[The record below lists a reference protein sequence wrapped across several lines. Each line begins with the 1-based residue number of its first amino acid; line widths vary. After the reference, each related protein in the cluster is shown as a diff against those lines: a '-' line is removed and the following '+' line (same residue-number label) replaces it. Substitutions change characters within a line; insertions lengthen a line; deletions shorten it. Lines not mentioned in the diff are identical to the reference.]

1 MAEAQGNDQNAVW
14 SRNLTDRALVWRIF
28 KDFRDR
34 EDPVTLRFE
43 SVDTV
48 YTARVREVDHRRVTL
63 DAIHPRSGEVLM
75 SAGRPFALAG
85 RSDGAHIH
93 APRNRSN
100 GVVPDG
106 AGTAFLMDLPD
117 QLISQQR
124 RRGPR
129 LQMPAALRGGRARIL
144 LTHDGVVLTGSIED
158 ISVGGCRATFERSA
172 QDLLAGKDVFD
183 HVRLEI
189 GGLLSVQVRV
199 AVRHR
204 MADPATGSVTFGLE
218 FTRIATVD
226 RGRLEQFVRSLARRG
241 SQG

>member
-1 MAEAQGNDQNAVW
+1 MAEAQSNDQNAVW
-14 SRNLTDRALVWRIF
+14 SRYLTDRASVWRIF

-34 EDPVTLRFE
+34 EEQVTLHFD

-48 YTARVREVDHRRVTL
+48 YAARVREVDHRRVTL

-93 APRNRSN
+93 APRNQSI
-100 GVVPDG
+100 GAVQDG
-106 AGTAFLMDLPD
+106 GGPAFLMDLPA
-117 QLISQQR
+117 QLVLQQR

-129 LQMPAALRGGRARIL
+129 LPMPAALRGGRARIL
-144 LTHDGVVLTGSIED
+144 LTLDGAALTGSIED
-158 ISVGGCRATFERSA
+158 ISAGGCRASFESPVK
-172 QDLLAGKDVFD
+172 DLLAGKDAFD

-204 MADPATGSVTFGLE
+204 MVDPATGSVTFGLE
-218 FTRIATVD
+218 FTRIATDD
-226 RGRLEQFVRSLARRG
+226 RARLEQFIRSLARRVNHG
-241 SQG
+241 